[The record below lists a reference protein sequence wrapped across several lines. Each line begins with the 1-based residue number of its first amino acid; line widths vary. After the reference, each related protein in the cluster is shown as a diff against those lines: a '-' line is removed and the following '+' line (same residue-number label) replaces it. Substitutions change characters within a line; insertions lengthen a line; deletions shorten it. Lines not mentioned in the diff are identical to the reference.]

1 MFCQC
6 IHPTPPKKT
15 QLIWKTFQCEPQRC
29 IAACPLTN
37 FVVNNVKVSCQR
49 SDGCFSVRSDVESR
63 RPAVRRRPG
72 CFHCHEFDSLWIN
85 HLFFILFS
93 RAWQANVRKII
104 RLLVVRAICFFSC
117 IWTNFR
123 MQKKNNWWKSDW
135 ARGCW
140 PSRIQSYEEI
150 LPARLEVC
158 ACVGVRLFH
167 YSQLQWWAEFFEW
180 FVCTLHLV
188 RVFSTISPQYVYRHV
203 FSTSET

>member
-85 HLFFILFS
+85 HLFFLILFS

-104 RLLVVRAICFFSC
+104 RLLVVRAICFFHAFEPIFAC
-117 IWTNFR
+117 R
-123 MQKKNNWWKSDW
+123 KKIIDEKVIGPGVVGRRAFNHTRKFFLHVW
-135 ARGCW
+135 R
-140 PSRIQSYEEI
+140 
-150 LPARLEVC
+150 
-158 ACVGVRLFH
+158 CVR
-167 YSQLQWWAEFFEW
+167 A
-180 FVCTLHLV
+180 
-188 RVFSTISPQYVYRHV
+188 
-203 FSTSET
+203 